1 MFIAITNRY
10 MLILIYLTLHNG
22 TLHTDSGW
30 ETMGKKL
37 KKLKGKCALGSFLS
51 ILVI

>member
-10 MLILIYLTLHNG
+10 VMILIYLTLHNG

-37 KKLKGKCALGSFLS
+37 KKPGQAGGR
-51 ILVI
+51 